1 MLHIKTW
8 ERKEL
13 GKMYKIL
20 KDIPYSQRVSA
31 GDVVISCIAEEDRRF
46 PSSDEEREWFFEFT
60 KDSLGDRFDE
70 WLEEID
76 EAYYYN
82 SKTKQV
88 ESIDIEE
95 AYSMNWEE
103 EHKYCF
109 ADEDKA
115 LELLEE
121 DKNKNLPKNI
131 DFKTFVSSYIP
142 NLGNNSQYSPEPLE
156 VIFEETRFLLAIDW
170 YRDNIKELEK
180 FLSKE
185 VFNSY
190 VQKIWLNQEDNR
202 IGVTLTSS
210 KYRD

>member
-1 MLHIKTW
+1 MLYIRTW
-8 ERKEL
+8 EHKEL
-13 GKMYKIL
+13 GKMYKVL
-20 KDIPYSQRVSA
+20 KDMPHYERVSA

-121 DKNKNLPKNI
+121 DKNKNLPK
-131 DFKTFVSSYIP
+131 DDHTSETDLDSIP
-142 NLGNNSQYSPEPLE
+142 DSEFNY
-156 VIFEETRFLLAIDW
+156 VIENEGTISD
-170 YRDNIKELEK
+170 LEK
-180 FLSKE
+180 KVLDLFKE
-185 VFNSY
+185 NM
-190 VQKIWLNQEDNR
+190 NEE
-202 IGVTLTSS
+202 
-210 KYRD
+210 